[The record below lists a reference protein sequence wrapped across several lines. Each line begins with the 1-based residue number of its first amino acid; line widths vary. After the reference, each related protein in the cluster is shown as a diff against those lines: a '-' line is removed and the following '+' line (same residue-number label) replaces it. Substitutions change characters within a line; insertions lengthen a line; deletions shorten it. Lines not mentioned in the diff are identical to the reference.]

1 MMRSDDLK
9 DYRVVVTDDRYGSY
23 KEEEEVFKDLNI
35 HLDIRNFQSPQEALE
50 GLKDADGILCNLFP
64 MTGDIIAALDKC
76 RVISR
81 YGVGYD
87 NVAVEAATEKGIWV
101 ARVPDYASEDT
112 SDQALALFLGCV
124 RKISFKDREIR
135 RGRWN
140 LHKEQPNHRITGKTF
155 GIVGY
160 GGVGQALHRK
170 IQGLSL
176 SEILVCDPT
185 EDPDFIQD
193 QGAVKVDLE
202 TLLSRSDYVSLHVPL
217 RPDTRHLIGKEQ
229 FKLMKNRAILIN
241 TARGGVVDEAALA
254 EALRSGEIAGAG
266 LDVFEHE
273 PVNPDNPLLLLD
285 RVILSDHAG
294 WYSEESLKEL
304 KTKAALNI
312 AEVLQ
317 GRSPLYSVN
326 QPPLAISRTAGKEK
340 TSEIDKK

>member
-1 MMRSDDLK
+1 MK
-9 DYRVVVTDDRYGSY
+9 EYRVVVTDDRYGSY
-23 KEEEEVFKDLNI
+23 REEEEVFRNHGI
-35 HLDIRNFQSPQEALE
+35 HLDVCNFQSPGEATR
-50 GLKDADGILCNLFP
+50 GLKGADAVLCNLFP
-64 MTGDIIAALDKC
+64 MTEEVISSLEGC

-87 NVAVEAATEKGIWV
+87 NVAVDAATAKGIWV

-124 RKISFKDREIR
+124 RKISFKDRAIR
-135 RGRWN
+135 QGRWN

-170 IQGLSL
+170 IRGLSL
-176 SEILVCDPT
+176 SRILIYDPT
-185 EDPDFIQD
+185 EDPAYIADR
-193 QGAVKVDLE
+193 GGEKVDLE
-202 TLLSRSDYVSLHVPL
+202 TLLAESDYVSLHVPL
-217 RPDTRHLIGKEQ
+217 RPETRHLIGREELKR
-229 FKLMKNRAILIN
+229 MKSRAILIN

-254 EALRSGEIAGAG
+254 WALEAGEIAGAG
-266 LDVFEHE
+266 LDVFEQE
-273 PVNPDNPLLLLD
+273 PINPDNPLLSSE

-312 AEVLQ
+312 LEVLQ
-317 GRSPLYSVN
+317 GRPPLYSVN
-326 QPPLAISRTAGKEK
+326 QPSESISSTAGKEK
-340 TSEIDKK
+340 FSEMA